1 MCSASDTQWE
11 GCEWNVS
18 RTRANV
24 VGKAAAAAGGA
35 VTCSWQ
41 LFAQSQTSS
50 FLPSFFFLILYFPP
64 TLQPQKS
71 MTPNPLQTLWHTKT
85 PAIQQQHL
93 INAFSFSL
101 FLLSF
106 LFFWEEKPSIHRENG
121 GTPNY
126 MEWIGHPSPEASVA
140 NRFETPPPS
149 YITAA
154 HHLPNNFQY
163 YLPMPRIETQ
173 SLSRRHSCYIKPTYF
188 HRFINLKSKI

>member
-1 MCSASDTQWE
+1 MLCKWHTVGGLRVKCFSHARKRRRE
-11 GCEWNVS
+11 GSSSS
-18 RTRANV
+18 RRRRHLL
-24 VGKAAAAAGGA
+24 
-35 VTCSWQ
+35 VTALRSVADL
-41 LFAQSQTSS
+41 LFP
-50 FLPSFFFLILYFPP
+50 FLFFFLILYFPP